1 MGLNRKLSRIIA
13 GRTIERKE
21 HKENVFCLYF
31 TDGSF
36 LQLKIKGEV
45 LGELSPGQKVHRA
58 IEKDEQFVI
67 DLEEGNRIEVSL
79 ENPGASV
86 YLRNKEGSLEYLG

>member
-1 MGLNRKLSRIIA
+1 MGLNKKLSQIIA
-13 GRTIERKE
+13 GRTIEKI
-21 HKENVFCLYF
+21 ENKQNKLTVYL

-36 LQLKIKGEV
+36 LQIKIKGEV
-45 LGELSPGQKVHRA
+45 SGKLNPGQKIHRV
-58 IEKDEQFVI
+58 IEEDKRFVI
-67 DLEEGNRIEVSL
+67 DLEEGSRIEVSL